1 MSVVMSKR
9 GASKLD
15 IVQYSCDIVAKLDDI
30 IKNEKYVPKRARL
43 LLPKRAYDKAIDMMI
58 EFSGANTLTIT
69 ADAERYNKRREHQL
83 EGLAALGALEPML
96 NMLWIKYSIPTGTM
110 GEVFDLLDSIKKK
123 FSNWQYSDAKRFAE
137 AVKKQAEKNLNK

>member
-1 MSVVMSKR
+1 MSKR
-9 GASKLD
+9 GVSKLD
-15 IVQYSCDIVAKLDDI
+15 IVQHSCDVVAKLDDI

-58 EFSGANTLTIT
+58 EFSGANALTIT
-69 ADAERYNKRREHQL
+69 SDAERYNKRREHQL
-83 EGLAALGALEPML
+83 EGLADLGALEPML

-110 GEVFDLLDSIKKK
+110 GEVFDLLESIKKK